1 MTQSQIPCKAS
12 FWATR
17 SIVSDYLTTPG
28 QKAEDDF
35 RMITDL
41 GFEITA
47 GDYES
52 SKLVNPG
59 NYPHATSC
67 GARSVGPSV

>member
-1 MTQSQIPCKAS
+1 MQAMGLYAANSM
-12 FWATR
+12 F
-17 SIVSDYLTTPG
+17 VSDYLTTPG

-52 SKLVNPG
+52 SKLVNLG
-59 NYPHATSC
+59 NSLHAKSC